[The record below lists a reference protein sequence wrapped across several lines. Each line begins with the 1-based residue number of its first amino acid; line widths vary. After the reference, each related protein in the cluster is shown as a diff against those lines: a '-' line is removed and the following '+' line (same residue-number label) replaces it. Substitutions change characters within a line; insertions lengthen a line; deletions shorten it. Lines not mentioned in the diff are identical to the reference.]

1 MKKFFFLAT
10 LVATIFTSC
19 SKSEYEFHQTYF
31 TPQEPNGKI
40 LYADQES
47 DSTRIISYD
56 PWTAS
61 AVFNSGV
68 TSWFTIT
75 PTECNFKAGEQFASM
90 RIDIQGSINNT
101 GKIRSGHIVVKSFD
115 TVGMLVKQTTWLNII
130 RPFGE
135 AVNYDQTGN
144 LLPEE
149 ERYMKFTGE
158 VPSTNNQFEIE
169 FKVYAD
175 NATLSS
181 NVDWL
186 IPVAS
191 TFSAGKHI
199 VVIVANEN
207 EQTEPRV
214 GVLTLTSNGIST
226 PITIT
231 QAKANN
237 K

>member
-1 MKKFFFLAT
+1 MKKISLLAT
-10 LVATIFTSC
+10 LVATILVSC

-40 LYADQES
+40 LYADQAI
-47 DSTRIISYD
+47 DSTRVISYD

-61 AVFNSGV
+61 TAFNSGV
-68 TSWFTIT
+68 NPWFTIT
-75 PTECNFKAGEQFASM
+75 PTECNFKAGEQYASM
-90 RIDIQGSINNT
+90 RIDINGGVNNT

-115 TVGMLVKQTTWLNII
+115 TVGMLVRQTTWLNII

-135 AVNYDQTGN
+135 VVNYDNTGN

-149 ERYMKFTGE
+149 ERSMKFAGSI
-158 VPSTNNQFEIE
+158 PCTNNQFDIE
-169 FKVYAD
+169 FKVYAND
-175 NATLSS
+175 ATLTS

-186 IPVAS
+186 IPATS
-191 TFSAGKHI
+191 IFSAGNH
-199 VVIVANEN
+199 VVAIVANEN
-207 EQTEPRV
+207 EQAEPRT
-214 GVLTLTSNGIST
+214 GILTLTSNGIST

>member
-1 MKKFFFLAT
+1 MKKFIFLTT
-10 LVATIFTSC
+10 LVTTLFTSC
-19 SKSEYEFHQTYF
+19 SESEYEFHQTYF
-31 TPQEPNGKI
+31 TPQEPSGKI
-40 LYADQES
+40 LYADQVS

-68 TSWFTIT
+68 SPWFTIT

-90 RIDIQGSINNT
+90 RVDIQGSVNNT
-101 GKIRSGHIVVKSFD
+101 GEIRNGHIVVKSFD
-115 TVGMLVKQTTWLNII
+115 TVGMLVRQTTWLNII

-135 AVNYDQTGN
+135 VVNYDNAGN

-149 ERYMKFTGE
+149 KRSMKFSGSI
-158 VPSTNNQFEIE
+158 PCTNNQFDIE
-169 FKVYAD
+169 FKVYAND
-175 NATLSS
+175 ATLTS

-186 IPVAS
+186 NPATT
-191 TFSAGKHI
+191 TFSAGNH
-199 VVIVANEN
+199 VVSIVANEN
-207 EQTEPRV
+207 ELTEPRT
-214 GVLTLTSNGIST
+214 GILTLTSNGIST